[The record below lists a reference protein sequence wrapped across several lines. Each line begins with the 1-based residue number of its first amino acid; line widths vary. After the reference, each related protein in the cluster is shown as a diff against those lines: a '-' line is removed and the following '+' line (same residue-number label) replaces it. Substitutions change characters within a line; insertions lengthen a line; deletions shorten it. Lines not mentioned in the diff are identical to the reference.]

1 MSKPVLCAGR
11 LYCDL
16 VFADAPRLPTLGSE
30 VFAPSLSLHAG
41 GGAFITGATLAA
53 LGHPVWQL
61 SSLPAAP
68 FDTIVLTDMGTH
80 GINATTCTPADAGID
95 PQITVAIATGGDR
108 AFLTRADGPA
118 IPDFASVNFADFA
131 HLHIGEL
138 RTLQDAPALIDHA
151 RAAGLTISL
160 DCGWQDNFDPDVA
173 DLIAAVDVFLPNE
186 SEAVALT
193 ALNISEINA
202 PLTVVKSGHKGARAR
217 AKVDPAWTHCPVTAP
232 VDVRDATGAGDA
244 FNAGFLS
251 GWLDHATLQDC
262 LAKGNACGA
271 AAVQVVGGTGPS
283 TSSNPFEQP
292 GKGRFSVGTSAT

>member
-53 LGHPVWQL
+53 LGYPVWQL

-118 IPDFASVNFADFA
+118 IPDFASVNFSNFA

-138 RTLQDAPALIDHA
+138 RTLQDAPALLDHA

-160 DCGWQDNFDPDVA
+160 DCGWQDDFDPDVV

-186 SEAVALT
+186 SEAAALT
-193 ALNISEINA
+193 ALGISDTSA

-217 AKVDPAWTHCPVTAP
+217 AKGDRDWTNCTVTTPVE
-232 VDVRDATGAGDA
+232 VRDATGAGDA

-271 AAVQVVGGTGPS
+271 AAVQIVGGIGAPKS
-283 TSSNPFEQP
+283 GNAFEQVS
-292 GKGRFSVGTSAT
+292 KGRLGVGNTAP